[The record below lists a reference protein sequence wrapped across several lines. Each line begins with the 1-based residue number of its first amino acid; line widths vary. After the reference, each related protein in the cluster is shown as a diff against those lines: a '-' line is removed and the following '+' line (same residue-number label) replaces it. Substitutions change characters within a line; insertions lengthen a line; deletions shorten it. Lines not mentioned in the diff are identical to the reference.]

1 MREGEPAGFGEQ
13 TAAATTV
20 GDAADTRETAL
31 PGTSPRQLPGEPV
44 RVTATPPPLGPQV
57 LPLELPTR
65 WGRFAVTE
73 LLGRGGMGRVYRA
86 YDPTLERQI
95 ALKILVGDDPVHVER
110 FQREARTQAGVDHP
124 SVCKVFE
131 VGDVGGVPYIAMQ
144 LVRGRTL
151 EKVAAELPIPQRVAL
166 VRQAAEGVHAA
177 HRTGLI
183 HRDIKPANILVE
195 EVEGG
200 GLLPYVV
207 DFGLARLLDEPGL
220 THTFQVAGTPS
231 YMAPEQAAGQT
242 AKADRRTDVWGLG
255 ATLYELLTG
264 RPPFTGDSVVA
275 VMAHVVNDDPNPLRT
290 LNEAVPRDLETIV
303 LRCLDKE
310 PSRRYQSAHEL
321 AEELGRFLDGEPI
334 HSRRSSLLYRLRT
347 RARKHRLVVAA
358 LAVAAAA
365 VLATAVVVARASWYA
380 KEEARI
386 AGELGREVEGI
397 EAVLRHSMMLP
408 RHDVTADLAAARSRV
423 NGLAE
428 RLPGLGRAARGPGQ
442 YALGRGYLALGEHE
456 RALEHLQKAWDGGFR
471 DSQVAYALGLTW
483 ARLYETQLSAA
494 QRIPNRSVREQRL
507 AEINVKYRDPA
518 VRFLSA
524 SRGAP
529 GVAPELVEARLKL
542 FEDRWD
548 EAVTLCRAAQAR
560 LPWLYEAPA
569 LEGKVA
575 AERFVALRTAG
586 RREDARA
593 ALDRMHEAYDRAETI
608 ARSAPAVFDGYCR
621 EQRFRIDLLPEDG
634 GDVEAAA
641 PAAVAA
647 CTVAL
652 EVLPT
657 SEPSLYEIASVYWL
671 VGEYQLSH
679 GRDPRSALAK
689 AIDFARRGAERYP
702 SNPNHDNTLGLAYS
716 SLGEY
721 QRRQGDDP
729 RPSYERARVSF
740 EAALAADPNAYYPL
754 NNVARSYGLI
764 GNWEQAHGLDPMA
777 SYTRA
782 IGWYDRAIAVD
793 QRLVLAYSNK
803 GSALADLA
811 EATMATGGDPRAFLE
826 QAVTTLEHATSLN
839 PRERRTFNNLG
850 WCAMLAA
857 DYADQRGDD
866 QAPHLGRAAER
877 FQQAIAIAPDYVIA
891 HHNLA
896 ETYWRRAEFEAT
908 RGGHDPAPWVELAT
922 AAFQKV
928 LALDPQ
934 RADAH
939 WGLANT
945 EKTLALRA
953 LIRGEG
959 IEPRVEAGLAH
970 VRRAIA
976 LNPDLAGPHLV
987 AGRLHALRAR
997 ALHARGE
1004 VAEAELAAA
1013 RTGLMRSAEL
1023 NPRYAT
1029 ALADL
1034 GSLALLRAR
1043 IACSRHQDPTPHLDE
1058 GLRWYARLREVNP
1071 GVADGYLGPV
1081 RVARWRVEASFAAGI
1096 DPRPD
1101 LAAAT
1106 LALATSRSEHP
1117 TNPEWNALD
1126 GALALDEA
1134 RLATGAARIEAA
1146 TRAAAALRSAVG
1158 TWSELRLDYG
1168 EALHD
1173 AEALAASR

>member
-1 MREGEPAGFGEQ
+1 MTWKAKAMGDREQ

-31 PGTSPRQLPGEPV
+31 PGTSPRQLQGEPA

-57 LPLELPTR
+57 LPLELPAR

-86 YDPTLERQI
+86 YDPTLERQV

-124 SVCKVFE
+124 AVCKVFE

-151 EKVAAELPIPQRVAL
+151 EKVAAGLSIAQRVAL

-231 YMAPEQAAGQT
+231 YMAPEQAAGRT
-242 AKADRRTDVWGLG
+242 AQADRRTDVWGLG

-264 RPPFTGDSVVA
+264 RPPFTGNSVVV
-275 VMAHVVNDDPNPLRT
+275 VMAHVVNDDPHPLRT
-290 LNEAVPRDLETIV
+290 LNDAVPRDLETIV

-321 AEELGRFLDGEPI
+321 AEELGRWLDGEPI
-334 HSRRSSLLYRLRT
+334 HSRRSSVFYRLRT
-347 RARKHRLVVAA
+347 RARKHKLVVAA

-365 VLATAVVVARASWYA
+365 LLATAVVVARASWYA
-380 KEEARI
+380 REEARI

-408 RHDVTADLAAARSRV
+408 RHDVTPDLAAARARV
-423 NGLAE
+423 SGLAE

-456 RALEHLQKAWDGGFR
+456 RALEHLRKAWDAGFR
-471 DSQVAYALGLTW
+471 GPQVAYALGVTW
-483 ARLYETQLSAA
+483 ARLYETQLGAA

-518 VRFLSA
+518 SRFLSA

-542 FEDRWD
+542 FEERWD
-548 EAVTLCRAAQAR
+548 EAVELCRTAGSR

-575 AERFVALRTAG
+575 AERHIAFRIAG
-586 RREDARA
+586 RREDALA
-593 ALDRMHEAYDRAETI
+593 ALDRMHEAYGRAEAV
-608 ARSAPAVFDGYCR
+608 ARSAPAVFEGYCR
-621 EQRFRIDLLPEDG
+621 EQRFRIEALPEGG

-641 PAAVAA
+641 PAAVTA

-657 SEPSLYEIASVYWL
+657 SDAALADLAHVHWL
-671 VGEYQLSH
+671 VAGHRMSR
-679 GRDPRSALAK
+679 GRDPRAALTES
-689 AIDFARRGAERYP
+689 IELARRGAELHP
-702 SNPNHDNTLGLAYS
+702 SNPNHDNALGLAYS

-721 QRRQGDDP
+721 QRRQGEDP
-729 RPSYERARVSF
+729 RPSYELARASF
-740 EAALAADPNAYYPL
+740 EKALAADPNAYYPL
-754 NNVARSYGLI
+754 NNVALSWGLI
-764 GNWEQAHGLDPMA
+764 GAWEQAHGLDPIP

-782 IGWYDRAIAVD
+782 IEWYDRAIAVD
-793 QRLVLAYSNK
+793 SRIVLAFSNK

-811 EATMATGGDPRAFLE
+811 EATMAAGGDPRAFLE
-826 QAVTTLEHATSLN
+826 QAVRTLEHATSLN
-839 PRERRTFNNLG
+839 PRERRAFNNLG

-857 DYADQRGDD
+857 DFAEQRGED
-866 QAPHLGRAAER
+866 QAEHLDRAAER
-877 FQQAIAIAPDYVIA
+877 FQQAVAIAPDYAFA
-891 HHNLA
+891 HYNLG
-896 ETYWRRAEFEAT
+896 ETYWRRADFEAA
-908 RGGHDPAPWVELAT
+908 RGGHDPGSWIGLAT
-922 AAFQKV
+922 TAFEKV
-928 LALDPQ
+928 ISLDPQ
-934 RADAH
+934 RADAY

-945 EKTLALRA
+945 RKTLALHA
-953 LIRGEG
+953 LIRGQA

-970 VRRAIA
+970 ARRAIA

-987 AGRLHALRAR
+987 AGRLYAMRAR
-997 ALHARGE
+997 SLHARGSPAE
-1004 VAEAELAAA
+1004 VDLAAA
-1013 RTGLMRSAEL
+1013 RAALGRGGRAEPPL
-1023 NPRYAT
+1023 CHGPGRPRVVGAAAGSHCLRPAPGPRASPRRGV
-1029 ALADL
+1029 ALVLEA
-1034 GSLALLRAR
+1034 AR
-1043 IACSRHQDPTPHLDE
+1043 GQS
-1058 GLRWYARLREVNP
+1058 RLR
-1071 GVADGYLGPV
+1071 
-1081 RVARWRVEASFAAGI
+1081 
-1096 DPRPD
+1096 
-1101 LAAAT
+1101 
-1106 LALATSRSEHP
+1106 
-1117 TNPEWNALD
+1117 
-1126 GALALDEA
+1126 
-1134 RLATGAARIEAA
+1134 
-1146 TRAAAALRSAVG
+1146 
-1158 TWSELRLDYG
+1158 
-1168 EALHD
+1168 
-1173 AEALAASR
+1173 

>member
-1 MREGEPAGFGEQ
+1 MMREAEPAGGGEQ
-13 TAAATTV
+13 AVATTV

-44 RVTATPPPLGPQV
+44 RATATPPPLGPQV
-57 LPLELPTR
+57 VPLELPAR

-86 YDPTLERQI
+86 YDPTLERHV
-95 ALKILVGDDPVHVER
+95 ALKILADDDPVHAER
-110 FQREARTQAGVDHP
+110 FQREARSQAGVDHP
-124 SVCKVFE
+124 AVCKVFE

-151 EKVAAELPIPQRVAL
+151 EKVAAGLSVAQRVAL

-183 HRDIKPANILVE
+183 HRDLKPANILVE

-231 YMAPEQAAGQT
+231 YMAPEQAAGRT
-242 AKADRRTDVWGLG
+242 AQADRRTDVWGLG

-264 RPPFTGDSVVA
+264 RPPFVGDSVVA
-275 VMAHVVNDDPNPLRT
+275 VMAHVVNDDPHPLRT
-290 LNEAVPRDLETIV
+290 LNDAVPRDLETIV

-310 PSRRYQSAHEL
+310 PSRRHQSAHEL
-321 AEELGRFLDGEPI
+321 CEELGRWLDGEPI
-334 HSRRSSLLYRLRT
+334 HSRRSSVFYRLRT

-365 VLATAVVVARASWYA
+365 LLATAVVAARASWYA
-380 KEEARI
+380 REEARV

-397 EAVLRHSMMLP
+397 EAALRFAMMLP
-408 RHDVTADLAAARSRV
+408 RHDVTADLEAARTRV

-428 RLPGLGRAARGPGQ
+428 RLPALGRAARGPGQ

-456 RALEHLQKAWDGGFR
+456 RALEHLEKAWDAGFR
-471 DSQVAYALGLTW
+471 DSQVAYVLGLTW
-483 ARLYETQLSAA
+483 ARLYETQLSAV

-507 AEINVKYRDPA
+507 AEINTRYRDPA
-518 VRFLSA
+518 VRFLTA

-542 FEDRWD
+542 FEERWD
-548 EAVTLCRAAQAR
+548 EAVELCRAVQAR

-569 LEGKVA
+569 LEGEVA
-575 AERFVALRTAG
+575 AERHVALRTAG
-586 RREDARA
+586 RREEARA
-593 ALDRMHEAYDRAETI
+593 ALDRMHEAYDRAESV
-608 ARSAPAVFDGYCR
+608 ARSAPAVLEGYCR
-621 EQRFRIDLLPEDG
+621 EQRFRLELLPEDG

-641 PAAVAA
+641 PPAIAA
-647 CTVAL
+647 CTVAI
-652 EVLPT
+652 EVLKT
-657 SEPSLYEIASVYWL
+657 SDSALSDIATVHWL
-671 VGEYQLSH
+671 VGFHQSNR
-679 GRDPRSALAK
+679 GRDPRTAFGQ
-689 AIDFARRGAERYP
+689 AIDFARRGAALHP
-702 SNPNHDNTLGLAYS
+702 SSHSHTNTLGLAYS
-716 SLGEY
+716 DLGEY
-721 QRRQGDDP
+721 QRRQGEDP
-729 RPSYERARVSF
+729 RPSYERARASF
-740 EAALAADPNAYYPL
+740 EASLATDPNAYYPL
-754 NNVARSYGLI
+754 NNVARIHGYVGA
-764 GNWEQAHGLDPMA
+764 WEHAHGLDPMA
-777 SYTRA
+777 SYTQA
-782 IGWYDRAIAVD
+782 IECYDRAIAVNP
-793 QRLVLAYSNK
+793 RLVLAFSNK

-811 EATMATGGDPRAFLE
+811 EATMARGGDPRGFLE
-826 QAVTTLEHATSLN
+826 RAVTTLEHATSLN
-839 PRERRTFNNLG
+839 PRDRRTFNNLG

-857 DYADQRGDD
+857 DYADQRGED
-866 QAPHLGRAAER
+866 QAPHLDRAAER
-877 FQQAIAIAPDYVIA
+877 FRQAIAIAPDYVLA
-891 HHNLA
+891 HNNLG
-896 ETYWRRAEFEAT
+896 ETFWRRAEFEAA
-908 RGGHDPAPWVELAT
+908 RGGHDPAPWIELAT

-934 RADAH
+934 RADAY

-945 EKTLALRA
+945 EKTLALHA

-970 VRRAIA
+970 ARRAIV

-1004 VAEAELAAA
+1004 PAEADLAAA
-1013 RTGLMRSAEL
+1013 RTGLVRSAEL

-1034 GSLALLRAR
+1034 GSLPLLRAR

-1058 GLRWYARLREVNP
+1058 ALRRYARLREVNP
-1071 GVADGYLGPV
+1071 GFADGYLGPV
-1081 RVARWRVEASFAAGI
+1081 RVARWRVEASLAAGT

-1101 LAAAT
+1101 LGAAR
-1106 LALATSRSEHP
+1106 LALTTSRSEHP
-1117 TNPEWNALD
+1117 NNPEWGALD
-1126 GALALDEA
+1126 GALALAEA
-1134 RLATGAARIEAA
+1134 RLSTGAARV
-1146 TRAAAALRSAVG
+1146 AAASLAASALRTAVR
-1158 TWSELRLDYG
+1158 TWPELRLDYG
-1168 EALHD
+1168 EALRE
-1173 AEALAASR
+1173 AEALAPAH